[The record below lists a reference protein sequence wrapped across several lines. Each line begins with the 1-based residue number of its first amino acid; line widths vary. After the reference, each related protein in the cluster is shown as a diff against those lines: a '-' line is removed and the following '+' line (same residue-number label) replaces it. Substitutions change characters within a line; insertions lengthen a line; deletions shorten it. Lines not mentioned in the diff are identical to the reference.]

1 MTAHTRRDNLRGL
14 LWVSPFLIGA
24 TVFLLV
30 PMALS
35 LYYSMTDYSVL
46 EPPLRLPLWHG
57 TLARFFQWVWL
68 SVGLLLATGLHMT
81 MKLGGFAAP
90 LHARVMLILGVIM
103 MLVFAHVFFAPFAR
117 LGRAVASGD
126 WPAGGAA
133 LGQIRRLVGINLIL
147 GIVTITIATAGR
159 LVLH

>member
-1 MTAHTRRDNLRGL
+1 MDIARWLHILSTTVWVGGMFFAYVALRP
-14 LWVSPFLIGA
+14 VA
-24 TVFLLV
+24 
-30 PMALS
+30 A
-35 LYYSMTDYSVL
+35 SVL
-46 EPPLRLPLWHG
+46 QPPLRLQLWHG

-126 WPAGGAA
+126 WPAGGLA
-133 LGQIRRLVGINLIL
+133 LGQIRRLVGINLVL

-159 LVLH
+159 LLLR

>member
-1 MTAHTRRDNLRGL
+1 MDVARWLHILSTTVWVGGMFFAYVALRP
-14 LWVSPFLIGA
+14 VA
-24 TVFLLV
+24 
-30 PMALS
+30 A
-35 LYYSMTDYSVL
+35 SVL